1 MVSSGISQIL
11 IIVCVVLSAYF
22 SATETAFNSVNR
34 IRLKSLAEKG
44 DEKAAL
50 VLKLLEEYDKLL
62 TTILIGNNLV
72 NIAATALATVI
83 FVRMLGEDRGTG
95 VATLVITLVLLIFG
109 EVTPKSLAA
118 RFPERTAG
126 LSAPALRLLMLL
138 LTPLTALFSLWK
150 KLLTMIV
157 KDEEDRSIT
166 EDELLTMVDVAED
179 EGGINEQESALL
191 RNSIDFMDQEAQDI
205 LTPRVD
211 IEGVEKGESREAI
224 AERFAETGY
233 SRLPVYEGDLDHIV
247 GILYQKDFYNKFYQ
261 DEGKDVS
268 SIIRP
273 VIFVSEHRKLGN
285 LLRELQQKKMQIA
298 VVLDEFGGTRGIV
311 TMEDILEELV
321 GEIWDE
327 HDEVVNEIEKIA
339 DDEYLVMGGTN
350 LEKLMDELERT
361 TDSDALTVSGWVL
374 EAAGH
379 LPVQGE
385 ELDRDGMRITVLEM
399 EEKRVRLI
407 RLRLVPEQEEER
419 EK

>member
-11 IIVCVVLSAYF
+11 IILCVVLSAYF

-126 LSAPALRLLMLL
+126 LSAPALRVLMVLM
-138 LTPLTALFSLWK
+138 TPLTALFSLWK

-350 LEKLMDELERT
+350 LEKRMDELERT

-374 EAAGH
+374 EAGH

-399 EEKRVRLI
+399 EEKRVRRI
-407 RLRLVPEQEEER
+407 RLRLVPQQEED
-419 EK
+419 KDK

>member
-11 IIVCVVLSAYF
+11 IIVCVVLSAYI

-44 DEKAAL
+44 DGKAAL

-72 NIAATALATVI
+72 NIAATALATVL
-83 FVRMLGEDRGTG
+83 FVRLLGEDRGTG
-95 VATLVITLVLLIFG
+95 IATLVITLVLLVFG

-118 RFPERTAG
+118 RFPERFAG
-126 LSAPALRLLMLL
+126 FSAPVLRVLMAVM
-138 LTPLTALFSLWK
+138 TPLTVLFGLWK
-150 KLLTMIV
+150 KLLSLLI
-157 KDEEDRSIT
+157 KDEEDRGIT

-211 IEGVEKGESREAI
+211 IEGVEKGESRETI

-247 GILYQKDFYNKFYQ
+247 GILYQKDFYNKLRG
-261 DEGKDVS
+261 DEGRDVS
-268 SIIRP
+268 EIIRP
-273 VIFVSEHRKLGN
+273 VIFVSEHRKLGS

-327 HDEVVNEIEKIA
+327 HDEVVNEIEKVS

-350 LEKLMDELERT
+350 LEKLMDELERST
-361 TDSDALTVSGWVL
+361 ESDALTVSGWVL
-374 EAAGH
+374 ETAGH

-385 ELDRDGMRITVLEM
+385 ELVRDGMEITVLEM
-399 EEKRVRLI
+399 EEKRVRRI
-407 RLRLVPEQEEER
+407 RLKLLPESEEP
-419 EK
+419 KN